1 MIGEIIDRKEKFEES
16 LEGRD
21 QRLWEVL
28 LFLVRFTVLAAPLY
42 LLLWNDWNPVWL
54 RELNAAVAANVLS
67 GLGLDVV
74 QSGSFIG
81 TGQFSVDV
89 STDSTGWK
97 SFLALVGLMLATRG
111 EAREK
116 KLYGALLALVIVFTG
131 NITRLVTMVYAVAVW
146 GVDYQLIH
154 TFFWRWGLTA
164 LVLVS
169 WIAWLRWEHGSTVKR
184 LRTFL
189 GHGRAYIRPPG

>member
-1 MIGEIIDRKEKFEES
+1 MIEEIRKRKKAFEES

-21 QRLWEVL
+21 QRLWEVF

-42 LLLWNDWNPVWL
+42 LLLWNDWNPIWL
-54 RELNAAVAANVLS
+54 REMNAAVGSNVLS
-67 GLGLDVV
+67 LLDLDVV
-74 QSGSFIG
+74 HSGSFIG

-97 SFLALVGLMLATRG
+97 SFLALVGLMLATRE
-111 EAREK
+111 EALTK
-116 KLYGALLALVIVFTG
+116 KLYGILLALVIVFAG
-131 NITRLVTMVYAVAVW
+131 NITRLVSMVYAVVVW

-169 WIAWLRWEHGSTVKR
+169 WIAWLRWDHSSMQKR
-184 LRTFL
+184 ITTFL
-189 GHGRAYIRPPG
+189 GHG